1 MVKSIFFCYNK
12 LWVILMNCKEFEKLI
27 PSFIHDNMK
36 EELLPDFVDH
46 VRHCKE
52 CEEELAIQYLT
63 TEGLNRLEKGASF
76 SLDKELTYKISK
88 ADRLVRLRNRIDIIC
103 RNVEIFSIL
112 ILCLTLLFLFI

>member
-1 MVKSIFFCYNK
+1 
-12 LWVILMNCKEFEKLI
+12 MNCKEIEKLI
-27 PSFIHDNMK
+27 PYFIHDDIK
-36 EELLPDFVDH
+36 EELLPDFIDH
-46 VRHCKE
+46 ERHCKE

-63 TEGLNRLEKGASF
+63 TEGLNRLEKGAAF
-76 SLDKELTYKISK
+76 SLDKELSYKISK